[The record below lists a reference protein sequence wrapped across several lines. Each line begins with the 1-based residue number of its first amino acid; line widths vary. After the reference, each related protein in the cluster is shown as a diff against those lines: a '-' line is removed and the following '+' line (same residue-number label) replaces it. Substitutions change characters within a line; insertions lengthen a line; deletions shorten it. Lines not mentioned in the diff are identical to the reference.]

1 MVTCQCGVMDVRG
14 TSGGELRDGFRFRG
28 GHAALDF
35 AATLARRLKADPREL
50 LAAPE
55 DLARWLV
62 AAGMA
67 ESPPKVSNAD
77 LVAARALREAVY
89 ALAEAQ
95 IHGRLPAGQDVAT
108 LNRLADGPAAVPWLD
123 DEGSAHRH
131 ANARF
136 WRGRRC
142 CCSAVR
148 TARASASARRGA
160 AHCCSSTCRAPATGA
175 GARCKV
181 AETRPRWRSSG
192 AAGVAAADAR
202 SSALALRRS

>member
-1 MVTCQCGVMDVRG
+1 MDVRG
-14 TSGGELRDGFRFRG
+14 TNVGELRDGFRFRG

-67 ESPPKVSNAD
+67 ESPTKVSNAD

-89 ALAEAQ
+89 GLAEAQ
-95 IHGRLPAGQDVAT
+95 IHGRVPTGQDVAT

-123 DEGSAHRH
+123 DEGCAH
-131 ANARF
+131 
-136 WRGRRC
+136 WRGDAAALLALLAREAVLLLGGADRARIRQCEAEGCALLFLDMSRAGDRRW
-142 CCSAVR
+142 CSMQGCGNKA
-148 TARASASARRGA
+148 
-160 AHCCSSTCRAPATGA
+160 
-175 GARCKV
+175 KV
-181 AETRPRWRSSG
+181 AEFRRR
-192 AAGVAAADAR
+192 
-202 SSALALRRS
+202 RRSGG

>member
-1 MVTCQCGVMDVRG
+1 MDVRG

-123 DEGSAHRH
+123 DEGSAH
-131 ANARF
+131 
-136 WRGRRC
+136 WRGDAAALLALLAREAVLLLGGADRARIRQCEAGGCALLFLDMSRAGDRRW
-142 CCSAVR
+142 CSMQGCGNKA
-148 TARASASARRGA
+148 
-160 AHCCSSTCRAPATGA
+160 
-175 GARCKV
+175 KV
-181 AETRPRWRSSG
+181 AEFRRR
-192 AAGVAAADAR
+192 
-202 SSALALRRS
+202 RRSGG

>member
-1 MVTCQCGVMDVRG
+1 MDVRG
-14 TSGGELRDGFRFRG
+14 TNGGELRDGFRFRG

-67 ESPPKVSNAD
+67 ESPTKVSNAD

-95 IHGRLPAGQDVAT
+95 IHGRVPTGQDVAT

-123 DEGSAHRH
+123 DEGSAH
-131 ANARF
+131 
-136 WRGRRC
+136 WRGDAAALLALLAREAVLLLGGADRARIRQCEAEGCALLFLDMSRAGDRRW
-142 CCSAVR
+142 CSMQGCGNKA
-148 TARASASARRGA
+148 
-160 AHCCSSTCRAPATGA
+160 
-175 GARCKV
+175 KV
-181 AETRPRWRSSG
+181 AEFRRR
-192 AAGVAAADAR
+192 
-202 SSALALRRS
+202 RRSGG

>member
-1 MVTCQCGVMDVRG
+1 VRG
-14 TSGGELRDGFRFRG
+14 TNGGELRDGFRFRG

-67 ESPPKVSNAD
+67 ESPTKVSNAD
-77 LVAARALREAVY
+77 LVAACALREAVY

-95 IHGRLPAGQDVAT
+95 IHGRVPTGQDVAT

-123 DEGSAHRH
+123 DEGSAH
-131 ANARF
+131 
-136 WRGRRC
+136 WRGDAAALLALLAREAVLLLGGADRARIRQCEAEGCALLFLDMSRAGDRRW
-142 CCSAVR
+142 CSMQGCGNKA
-148 TARASASARRGA
+148 
-160 AHCCSSTCRAPATGA
+160 
-175 GARCKV
+175 KV
-181 AETRPRWRSSG
+181 AEFRRR
-192 AAGVAAADAR
+192 
-202 SSALALRRS
+202 RRSGG

>member
-1 MVTCQCGVMDVRG
+1 MDVRG
-14 TSGGELRDGFRFRG
+14 TNGGELRDGFRFRG

-62 AAGMA
+62 AAGMV
-67 ESPPKVSNAD
+67 ESPTKVSNAD

-95 IHGRLPAGQDVAT
+95 IHGRAPAGQDVAT

-123 DEGSAHRH
+123 DEGSAH
-131 ANARF
+131 
-136 WRGRRC
+136 WRGDAAALLALLAREAVLLLGGADRARIRQCEAEGCALLFLDMSRAGDRRW
-142 CCSAVR
+142 CSMQGCGNKA
-148 TARASASARRGA
+148 
-160 AHCCSSTCRAPATGA
+160 
-175 GARCKV
+175 KV
-181 AETRPRWRSSG
+181 AEFRRR
-192 AAGVAAADAR
+192 
-202 SSALALRRS
+202 RRSGG

>member
-1 MVTCQCGVMDVRG
+1 MDVRG

-95 IHGRLPAGQDVAT
+95 IHSRVPAGQDVAT
-108 LNRLADGPAAVPWLD
+108 LNRLAGVPAAVPWLD
-123 DEGSAHRH
+123 DEGSVRWHGDA
-131 ANARF
+131 AALLALLAREAVLLLGGADRARIRQCEAEGCALLF
-136 WRGRRC
+136 LDMSRAGDRRW
-142 CCSAVR
+142 CSMQGCGNKA
-148 TARASASARRGA
+148 
-160 AHCCSSTCRAPATGA
+160 
-175 GARCKV
+175 KV
-181 AETRPRWRSSG
+181 AEFRRR
-192 AAGVAAADAR
+192 
-202 SSALALRRS
+202 RRSGG

>member
-1 MVTCQCGVMDVRG
+1 MDVRG
-14 TSGGELRDGFRFRG
+14 TNGGELRDGFRFRG

-67 ESPPKVSNAD
+67 ESPTKVSNAD

-95 IHGRLPAGQDVAT
+95 IHGRAPAGQDVAT

-123 DEGSAHRH
+123 DEGSAH
-131 ANARF
+131 
-136 WRGRRC
+136 WRGDAAALLALLAREAVLLLGGADRARIRQCEAEGCALLFLDMSRAGDRRW
-142 CCSAVR
+142 CSMQGCGNKA
-148 TARASASARRGA
+148 
-160 AHCCSSTCRAPATGA
+160 
-175 GARCKV
+175 KV
-181 AETRPRWRSSG
+181 AEFRRR
-192 AAGVAAADAR
+192 
-202 SSALALRRS
+202 RRSGG

>member
-1 MVTCQCGVMDVRG
+1 MDVRG
-14 TSGGELRDGFRFRG
+14 TNGGELRDGFRFRG

-55 DLARWLV
+55 DLAQWLV

-67 ESPPKVSNAD
+67 ESPTKVSNAD

-95 IHGRLPAGQDVAT
+95 IHGRAPAGQDVAT

-123 DEGSAHRH
+123 DEGSAH
-131 ANARF
+131 
-136 WRGRRC
+136 WRGDAAALLALLAREAVLLLGGADRARIRQCEAEGCALLFLDMSRAGDRRW
-142 CCSAVR
+142 CSMQGCGNKA
-148 TARASASARRGA
+148 
-160 AHCCSSTCRAPATGA
+160 
-175 GARCKV
+175 KV
-181 AETRPRWRSSG
+181 AEFRRR
-192 AAGVAAADAR
+192 
-202 SSALALRRS
+202 RRSGG

>member
-1 MVTCQCGVMDVRG
+1 MDVRG

-67 ESPPKVSNAD
+67 ESPTKVSNAD

-95 IHGRLPAGQDVAT
+95 IHGRVPTGQDVAT

-123 DEGSAHRH
+123 DDGSAH
-131 ANARF
+131 
-136 WRGRRC
+136 WRGDAAALLALLAREAVLLLGGADRARIRQCEAEGCALLFLDMSRAGDRRW
-142 CCSAVR
+142 CSMQGCGNKA
-148 TARASASARRGA
+148 
-160 AHCCSSTCRAPATGA
+160 
-175 GARCKV
+175 KV
-181 AETRPRWRSSG
+181 AEFRRR
-192 AAGVAAADAR
+192 
-202 SSALALRRS
+202 RRSGG

>member
-1 MVTCQCGVMDVRG
+1 MDVRG
-14 TSGGELRDGFRFRG
+14 TNGGELRDGFRFRG

-67 ESPPKVSNAD
+67 ESPTKVSNAD

-95 IHGRLPAGQDVAT
+95 IHGRVPTGQDVAT

-123 DEGSAHRH
+123 DEGSAY
-131 ANARF
+131 
-136 WRGRRC
+136 WRGDAAALLALLAREAVLLLGGADRARIRQCEAEGCALLFLDMSRAGDRRW
-142 CCSAVR
+142 CSMQGCGNKA
-148 TARASASARRGA
+148 
-160 AHCCSSTCRAPATGA
+160 
-175 GARCKV
+175 KV
-181 AETRPRWRSSG
+181 AEFRRR
-192 AAGVAAADAR
+192 
-202 SSALALRRS
+202 RRSGG

>member
-1 MVTCQCGVMDVRG
+1 MDVRG

-55 DLARWLV
+55 DLAQWLV

-67 ESPPKVSNAD
+67 ESPTKVSNAD

-95 IHGRLPAGQDVAT
+95 IHGRAPAGQDVAT

-123 DEGSAHRH
+123 DEGSAH
-131 ANARF
+131 
-136 WRGRRC
+136 WRGDAAALLALLAREAVLLLGGADRARIRQCEAEGCALLFLDMSRAGDRRW
-142 CCSAVR
+142 CSMQGCGNKA
-148 TARASASARRGA
+148 
-160 AHCCSSTCRAPATGA
+160 
-175 GARCKV
+175 KV
-181 AETRPRWRSSG
+181 AEFRRR
-192 AAGVAAADAR
+192 
-202 SSALALRRS
+202 RRSGG